1 MKKVII
7 SLFIVT
13 ILVLVNK
20 NDTKVLI
27 PDNAIRFRIIANSN
41 SIEDQKEKIEIR
53 NELEPILADVLT
65 NSNTKEETK
74 NEINLNMNKIN
85 NLLKKYEK
93 NYDINY
99 GLNFFPEKKYR
110 GVTYKE
116 GNYESLVVTLGDGL
130 GDNWWCVLFPPLCL
144 LEANED
150 NFDDI
155 TYTSYLQE
163 LINKADVIKEKI
175 QNEIIEQEGKS
186 SNGKLTESQIDN
198 ILSKYGT
205 VNGRR

>member
-1 MKKVII
+1 MKKIII

-13 ILVLVNK
+13 ILLLANK

-53 NELEPILADVLT
+53 NELEPIIADILN
-65 NSNTKEETK
+65 NSDSKEETK
-74 NEINLNMNKIN
+74 NEIDLNMNEIN
-85 NLLKKYEK
+85 NVINKYNS

-99 GLNFFPEKKYR
+99 GLNYFPEKNYK
-110 GVTYKE
+110 GVTYKA

-144 LEANED
+144 LEANEND
-150 NFDDI
+150 YDDI
-155 TYTSYLQE
+155 IYTSYLQE
-163 LINKADVIKEKI
+163 LL
-175 QNEIIEQEGKS
+175 NE
-186 SNGKLTESQIDN
+186 
-198 ILSKYGT
+198 Y
-205 VNGRR
+205 

>member
-1 MKKVII
+1 MKKIII

-13 ILVLVNK
+13 ILLLVNK

-53 NELEPILADVLT
+53 NELEPIISDILN
-65 NSNTKEETK
+65 NSDSKEETK
-74 NEINLNMNKIN
+74 NEIDLNMNEIN
-85 NLLKKYEK
+85 NVINKYNS

-99 GLNFFPEKKYR
+99 GLNYFPEKNYK
-110 GVTYKE
+110 GVTYKA

-144 LEANED
+144 LEANETD
-150 NFDDI
+150 YDDI

-163 LINKADVIKEKI
+163 LL
-175 QNEIIEQEGKS
+175 NE
-186 SNGKLTESQIDN
+186 
-198 ILSKYGT
+198 Y
-205 VNGRR
+205 

>member
-1 MKKVII
+1 MKKIII

-13 ILVLVNK
+13 ILLLANK

-53 NELEPILADVLT
+53 NELEPIIADILN
-65 NSNTKEETK
+65 NSDSKEETK
-74 NEINLNMNKIN
+74 NEIDLNMNEIN
-85 NLLKKYEK
+85 NVINKYNS

-99 GLNFFPEKKYR
+99 GLNYFPEKNYK
-110 GVTYKE
+110 GVTYKA

-144 LEANED
+144 LEANETD
-150 NFDDI
+150 YGDI

-163 LINKADVIKEKI
+163 LL
-175 QNEIIEQEGKS
+175 NE
-186 SNGKLTESQIDN
+186 
-198 ILSKYGT
+198 Y
-205 VNGRR
+205 

>member
-53 NELEPILADVLT
+53 NELEPIIADILT

-74 NEINLNMNKIN
+74 NKINLNMNKIN
-85 NLLKKYEK
+85 NLLKK
-93 NYDINY
+93 I
-99 GLNFFPEKKYR
+99 
-110 GVTYKE
+110 
-116 GNYESLVVTLGDGL
+116 
-130 GDNWWCVLFPPLCL
+130 
-144 LEANED
+144 
-150 NFDDI
+150 
-155 TYTSYLQE
+155 
-163 LINKADVIKEKI
+163 
-175 QNEIIEQEGKS
+175 
-186 SNGKLTESQIDN
+186 
-198 ILSKYGT
+198 
-205 VNGRR
+205 

>member
-7 SLFIVT
+7 SLFIV
-13 ILVLVNK
+13 IVLVLVNK
-20 NDTKVLI
+20 KDTKVLI

-53 NELEPILADVLT
+53 NEMEPIIADILT
-65 NSNTKEETK
+65 NSNSKEETK

-85 NLLKKYEK
+85 NVLTKYEK

-99 GLNFFPEKKYR
+99 GLNFFPEKSYR

-144 LEANED
+144 LEANEN

-163 LINKADVIKEKI
+163 LINK
-175 QNEIIEQEGKS
+175 
-186 SNGKLTESQIDN
+186 
-198 ILSKYGT
+198 Y
-205 VNGRR
+205 